1 MSRSH
6 AGKSHNPAVK
16 VARAFFHACTKHSE
30 DREDILPQED
40 APECQLSVYSV
51 FADLF
56 PQYAGSG
63 KDGLLRLRFNK
74 IGYELY
80 EKGQSRRVPASK
92 AKPGNP
98 GYGFRLARWRNP
110 LYNAE
115 DNRICE
121 LAFNSVGIPHAKIED
136 IKQRINLVRKE
147 WDDVRRPRG
156 GTYAKKPSTPTRSDM
171 FPMHDPSLPHMRY
184 SPPYPMGP
192 WGVPHPGMPM
202 GPGFGGPAEWMGGPG
217 TQHHPWGGGFGWGP
231 ATMACLQPGMA
242 QPCLA
247 GADMANPG
255 PVILPARGFG
265 WSGWEGYWS
274 MGRLPPDV
282 TRESP
287 LRTSAGP
294 LAVKPRR
301 PDTILPRLKG

>member
-6 AGKSHNPAVK
+6 TGKAHNPAVK
-16 VARAFFHACTKHSE
+16 VARAFFHACTKHSD

-40 APECQLSVYSV
+40 GPDCQLSVYSI

-110 LYNAE
+110 LYNGE
-115 DNRICE
+115 DNRICD
-121 LAFNSVGIPHAKIED
+121 LAFSSVGISPAKIED
-136 IKQRINLVRKE
+136 IKARINQVRKE

-156 GTYAKKPSTPTRSDM
+156 GTYAKKPLTPTRGDM
-171 FPMHDPSLPHMRY
+171 FPMHDPSLAHMRY

-202 GPGFGGPAEWMGGPG
+202 GP
-217 TQHHPWGGGFGWGP
+217 
-231 ATMACLQPGMA
+231 
-242 QPCLA
+242 
-247 GADMANPG
+247 
-255 PVILPARGFG
+255 
-265 WSGWEGYWS
+265 
-274 MGRLPPDV
+274 
-282 TRESP
+282 
-287 LRTSAGP
+287 
-294 LAVKPRR
+294 
-301 PDTILPRLKG
+301 